1 MKKILMIT
9 FFVISIATVS
19 CDAPSPFTWQ
29 GDYQHNNDVFNLIS
43 TVVGT
48 LEADAN
54 PETVSSL
61 DDRVVI
67 TAIVKNP
74 IGKVMKDVNVTFTTD
89 TGFFRSD
96 EYGPSE
102 VFTTPSD
109 SEGKAYAHLI
119 KVARTCTI
127 KVEAGG
133 LIVHVV
139 VTAG

>member
-1 MKKILMIT
+1 MKKL
-9 FFVISIATVS
+9 ISIIFLVIAFFTIS

-29 GDYQHNNDVFNLIS
+29 GDYQHSNDIFNLVS

-54 PETVSSL
+54 PESISSV

-67 TAIVKNP
+67 TATVKSV
-74 IGKVMKDVNVTFTTD
+74 IGTAMQNVNVTFTTD

-102 VFTTPSD
+102 IFTTPSD

-119 KVARTCTI
+119 RVSRTCTI

-139 VTAG
+139 VTFD